1 MILYQSTRDS
11 FANVDIR
18 PVYMV
23 YNSRRLAAGI
33 FQKQEK
39 SAVTEEMSGGHMVRE
54 ESRPFSTQVSDEQV
68 FVLRLEPC
76 GFLLVS
82 H

>member
-1 MILYQSTRDS
+1 
-11 FANVDIR
+11 
-18 PVYMV
+18 MV

-39 SAVTEEMSGGHMVRE
+39 NAITEEMSRGYTVRE
-54 ESRPFSTQVSDEQV
+54 ESLPFSTQVSDEQV
-68 FVLRLEPC
+68 FVLSLEPY